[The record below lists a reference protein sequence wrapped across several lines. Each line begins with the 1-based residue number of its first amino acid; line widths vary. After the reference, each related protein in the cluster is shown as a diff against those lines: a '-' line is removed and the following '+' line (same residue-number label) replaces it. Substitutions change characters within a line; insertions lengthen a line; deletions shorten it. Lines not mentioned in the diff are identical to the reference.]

1 MEHSVDFLLGSVK
14 PTDKTTSHIHRLS
27 DEIALDVLTSKTI
40 EFVMNPRGVHHYVSV
55 SNLRNPSSVRALL
68 C

>member
-27 DEIALDVLTSKTI
+27 DEIALDVLIKMEHILEIVTK
-40 EFVMNPRGVHHYVSV
+40 
-55 SNLRNPSSVRALL
+55 